1 MQEKARSDNVT
12 ARKKKKTIKLHL
24 EEMSSL
30 NITYPFEDHS
40 SPVRMMLPRQR
51 ARGRVGP
58 QVREGS
64 INQYNKKGVTS
75 QLNSLLFKGSTRAE
89 CFVKREN

>member
-1 MQEKARSDNVT
+1 M
-12 ARKKKKTIKLHL
+12 IKFHL

-30 NITYPFEDHS
+30 HITYPSEDYS

-51 ARGRVGP
+51 AKGRAGP

-64 INQYNKKGVTS
+64 INPYNEKGGTS